1 MRSGGGAEPLI
12 LEGEIMKSR
21 FAICVALSVA
31 LLLGLSVGCKKE
43 EVRPVAQYTIEQFL
57 DTTSISGSSFSHDEK
72 LILFSS
78 NRTGIFNAYTIPVT
92 GGTPTPV
99 TDSKGDSIFA
109 VSFFPADNRILYRSD
124 KGGNEIHHLFVRNED
139 GSVKELTTGAKERAV
154 FHGWAHDEKSFFYGS
169 NKRDPRFMDIYEM
182 DIVSFRP
189 RLVYRNDAGYELGA
203 ISNDKRYFA
212 FVKPITT
219 NNSDLYLYDTQTRK
233 AKHLTPHE
241 GEINHSAEDF
251 SADSKSLL
259 YLSDEGREFS
269 FLKRYDIASG
279 KTEKVEEANWDIMFA
294 GVSHSGKYRV
304 TGINNDGRTEIRVTD
319 TATNRRVALPQLP
332 AGEITAVNIS
342 KSEGRMTFYHN
353 GSRAPSNLYIYDFGT
368 RQHTRLTDT
377 LNKAINQDDLV
388 EAEVIRYKS
397 YDGVEI
403 PAIYYKPKNL
413 APGQKVPALVWVHGG
428 PGGQTR
434 AGYSATIQYLVN
446 HGYVVLGVNNR
457 GSSGYGK
464 TFYAMDD
471 RKHGEADLGDC
482 VEAKKWLAATGV
494 VDEKKIAIIGGSYGG
509 YMVLAALTLRP
520 TEFAAGVDLF
530 GISNWVRTLESIPP
544 WWESFK
550 QALYKEMGDPATDK
564 ERLTRISPL
573 FNADKISRPLMVLQ
587 GANDPRVLKQESD
600 DIVAAVKKKGVPVEY
615 VVFDDEGHGFVK
627 KENQIKAY
635 KAILMFLD
643 KHLKG
648 ASGS

>member
-1 MRSGGGAEPLI
+1 
-12 LEGEIMKSR
+12 MKSR
-21 FAICVALSVA
+21 VAVCIGVSLA
-31 LLLGLSVGCKKE
+31 LLLGMGVGCRKE
-43 EVRPVAQYTIEQFL
+43 EVRPVQQYTIEQFL

-78 NRTGIFNAYTIPVT
+78 NKTGIFNAYTLPVA
-92 GGTPTPV
+92 GGAPTQV
-99 TDSKGDSIFA
+99 TDSKTDSIFTI
-109 VSFFPADNRILYRSD
+109 SFFPADNRILYRSD
-124 KGGNEIHHLFVRNED
+124 KGGNEIHHLYVRNED
-139 GSVKELTTGAKERAV
+139 GSVKELTPGEKVRAV
-154 FHGWAHDEKSFFYGS
+154 FYGWAHDDKSFFYGS
-169 NKRDPRFMDIYEM
+169 NKRDSRFMDIYEM
-182 DIVSFRP
+182 DIARFTP

-219 NNSDLYLYDTQTRK
+219 NNSDLYLYDTKTRQTK
-233 AKHLTPHE
+233 QLTQHE

-251 SADSKSLL
+251 SADSKKLL

-269 FLKRYDIASG
+269 YLKRYDLESG
-279 KTEKVEEANWDIMFA
+279 KAETVEQANWDFLFA
-294 GVSHSGKYRV
+294 GVSRTGKYRV
-304 TGINNDGRTEIRVTD
+304 AGINNDARTEIRITD
-319 TATNRRVALPQLP
+319 TTTNQRVPLPQLP

-342 KSEGRMTFYHN
+342 KSEKQMTFYHN
-353 GSRAPSNLYIYDFGT
+353 GSRSPSNLYVYDFGT
-368 RQHTRLTDT
+368 KQHTRLTNT
-377 LNKAINQDDLV
+377 LNPAIHQDDLV
-388 EAEVIRYKS
+388 KAEVIRYRS

-403 PAIYYKPKNL
+403 PSIYYKPKSL

-434 AGYSATIQYLVN
+434 TNYSATIQYLVN

-482 VEAKKWLAATGV
+482 VEAKKWLSATGN

-520 TEFAAGVDLF
+520 DEFAAGVDLF
-530 GISNWVRTLESIPP
+530 GISNWERTLESIPP

-550 QALYKEMGDPATDK
+550 QALYKEMGDPATDQ
-564 ERLTRISPL
+564 ERLHRISPL

-600 DIVAAVKKKGVPVEY
+600 DIVAAVRKKGVPVEY

-635 KAILMFLD
+635 KAILVFLD

-648 ASGS
+648 AAGN

>member
-1 MRSGGGAEPLI
+1 MRAGGGFKPLI

-21 FAICVALSVA
+21 FTICVGLALA
-31 LLLGLSVGCKKE
+31 LLLGMGVACKKE
-43 EVRPVAQYTIEQFL
+43 EARPVAQYTIEQFL
-57 DTTSISGSSFSHDEK
+57 DTEAIGGSSFSHDEK
-72 LILFSS
+72 LILYSS
-78 NRTGIFNAYTIPVT
+78 NRTGIFNAYTLPVT
-92 GGTPTPV
+92 GGTPTAV
-99 TDSKGDSIFA
+99 TNSTTDSIFA

-124 KGGNEIHHLFVRNED
+124 KGGNEIHHLYVRNED
-139 GSVKELTTGAKERAV
+139 GSVKELTTGEKERAL
-154 FHGWAHDEKSFFYGS
+154 FYGWAHDEKSFFYGS
-169 NKRDPRFMDIYEM
+169 NKRDARFMDIYEM
-182 DIVSFRP
+182 DIATFRP
-189 RLVYRNDAGYELGA
+189 RLAYRNDAGYELGA

-219 NNSDLYLYDTQTRK
+219 NNSDLYLYDTQTKQAR
-233 AKHLTPHE
+233 HLTPHE

-269 FLKRYDIASG
+269 YLKRYDIADG
-279 KTEKVEEANWDIMFA
+279 KSEKVEEANWDLMFA
-294 GVSHSGKYRV
+294 GVSHGGKYRV

-319 TATNRRVALPQLP
+319 TATNQRVALPQLP
-332 AGEITAVNIS
+332 AGEITSVNIS
-342 KSEGRMTFYHN
+342 KSEKRMTFYHN
-353 GSRAPSNLYIYDFGT
+353 GSRSPSNLYVYDFAT

-403 PAIYYKPKNL
+403 PSIYYKPKNL
-413 APGQKVPALVWVHGG
+413 AAGQKAPALVWVHGG

-520 TEFAAGVDLF
+520 DEFAAGVDLF

-550 QALYKEMGDPATDK
+550 QALYKEMGDPATDQ
-564 ERLTRISPL
+564 ERLHRISPL

-600 DIVAAVKKKGVPVEY
+600 DIVAAVQKKGVPVEY

-635 KAILMFLD
+635 KAILVFLD

-648 ASGS
+648 TPGS